1 MEPKTYAEIIA
12 ENEKLKNE
20 IAEKSSELKNKNIE
34 IKDLKEKIENQK
46 LQINW
51 FNRYVFGQKK
61 ETLEK
66 KEENIVGGT
75 QCSILGVPEDIKEEV
90 TEKTEEITVYRKK
103 KNKKNPSG
111 RKKAAL

>member
-12 ENEKLKNE
+12 ENKKLKE
-20 IAEKSSELKNKNIE
+20 ELAEKRSELKRKNNE
-34 IKDLKEKIENQK
+34 ISGLKEQIENQK

-66 KEENIVGGT
+66 PEENIVGGV
-75 QCSILGVPEDIKEEV
+75 QCSILGVPEGI
-90 TEKTEEITVYRKK
+90 ITMSIFDFLLDMESLKY
-103 KNKKNPSG
+103 
-111 RKKAAL
+111 